1 MKKKLSAVLAAI
13 IVLTSLTACGGNG
26 TEVDS
31 AGSDGAA
38 ATTTTAV
45 TTAPLT
51 EEELSKVVA
60 YVDKDGADPE
70 HFNITYG
77 DFNREYQFYLG
88 NNGKDENNEEDK
100 DACEQYRRSIIEF
113 LTTER
118 ITLYLADQ
126 KGLGIDDL
134 TEEEL
139 EEINSTVE
147 ETLEQWYISYESE
160 AKAALGEEATEEQ
173 IREKEIELFNEF
185 MDSCGLEHDIF
196 YTWQKNSYVQQKLM
210 ESEFADIDI
219 TDGEIT
225 AFLDE
230 TVAEAKECYE
240 NDIATYETSNT
251 YKAVYIP
258 EGTKNIRQIML
269 SFGDDDLQAISNFRN
284 SDDNETADALRDQLA
299 EMKQGEVDKIMQRL
313 ADGEDF
319 AAISKEYNGSDSEY
333 EFTVVPN
340 SSLCSKELLEIV
352 DSLENEGDYSQPTVT
367 DYGLLIIQYSSTPK
381 VTEEDMENL
390 RVSAEDYLLYEAK
403 TERSSRL
410 LEQWKT
416 EFPYVIDYAALRLE
430 DPNTVSSDG
439 E

>member
-1 MKKKLSAVLAAI
+1 
-13 IVLTSLTACGGNG
+13 
-26 TEVDS
+26 
-31 AGSDGAA
+31 
-38 ATTTTAV
+38 
-45 TTAPLT
+45 
-51 EEELSKVVA
+51 
-60 YVDKDGADPE
+60 
-70 HFNITYG
+70 
-77 DFNREYQFYLG
+77 
-88 NNGKDENNEEDK
+88 
-100 DACEQYRRSIIEF
+100 
-113 LTTER
+113 
-118 ITLYLADQ
+118 
-126 KGLGIDDL
+126 
-134 TEEEL
+134 
-139 EEINSTVE
+139 
-147 ETLEQWYISYESE
+147 
-160 AKAALGEEATEEQ
+160 
-173 IREKEIELFNEF
+173 
-185 MDSCGLEHDIF
+185 
-196 YTWQKNSYVQQKLM
+196 
-210 ESEFADIDI
+210 
-219 TDGEIT
+219 
-225 AFLDE
+225 
-230 TVAEAKECYE
+230 
-240 NDIATYETSNT
+240 
-251 YKAVYIP
+251 
-258 EGTKNIRQIML
+258 ML

-390 RVSAEDYLLYEAK
+390 RLSAEDYLLYEAK

-416 EFPYVIDYAALRLE
+416 EFPSVLDYAALRLE

>member
-26 TEVDS
+26 TDIDS

-38 ATTTTAV
+38 ATTTAAV

-60 YVDKDGADPE
+60 YVDKDGADSE
-70 HFNITYG
+70 HFDITYG

-88 NNGKDENNEEDK
+88 NNGKDENSEEDK

-147 ETLEQWYISYESE
+147 ETLEQWYLSYESE
-160 AKAALGEEATEEQ
+160 AKEALGEDATDEQ
-173 IREKEIELFNEF
+173 IREKEIELFNKF

-219 TDGEIT
+219 TDEEVT

-240 NDIATYETSNT
+240 TDIATYETSTT
-251 YKAVYIP
+251 YKSVYIP

-269 SFGDDDLQAISNFRN
+269 SFSDEDLQAISNFRT

-299 EMKQGEVDKIMQRL
+299 EIKQSEADKILQRL
-313 ADGEDF
+313 ADG
-319 AAISKEYNGSDSEY
+319 GS
-333 EFTVVPN
+333 TVV
-340 SSLCSKELLEIV
+340 
-352 DSLENEGDYSQPTVT
+352 
-367 DYGLLIIQYSSTPK
+367 
-381 VTEEDMENL
+381 
-390 RVSAEDYLLYEAK
+390 
-403 TERSSRL
+403 
-410 LEQWKT
+410 
-416 EFPYVIDYAALRLE
+416 VI
-430 DPNTVSSDG
+430 
-439 E
+439 